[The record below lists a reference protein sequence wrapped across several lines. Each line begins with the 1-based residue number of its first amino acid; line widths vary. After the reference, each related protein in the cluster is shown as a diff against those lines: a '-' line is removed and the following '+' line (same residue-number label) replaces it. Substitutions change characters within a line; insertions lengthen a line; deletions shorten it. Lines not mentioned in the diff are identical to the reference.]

1 MELMRGMG
9 DRVFIIPS
17 SWILMLSFN
26 RLAVDPSMAKAAAEE
41 IMPHGQ
47 EVDVESH
54 GAGEA
59 MNLIYYV
66 ISQAMGSNPV
76 PYIPLPYGGESEA
89 IPALYA
95 TLVNSALRRASEII
109 NELTRPCFEGDEE
122 ACVRGVEKAALFHKY
137 SPALPSEIARILMGV
152 AAVGAMIPQ
161 NRLGEARAYGNI
173 PIINEEKKGK
183 EEKKGEG
190 GEKNE

>member
-1 MELMRGMG
+1 MELMRGMR

-54 GAGEA
+54 GASEA

-76 PYIPLPYGGESEA
+76 PYIPLGEPEA
-89 IPALYA
+89 IPDLYA
-95 TLVNSALRRASEII
+95 TLTTSALRRASEII

-152 AAVGAMIPQ
+152 VAVGAMIPQ

-183 EEKKGEG
+183 EKEKGEG